1 MDRKWKSRPEN
12 KKNHFMQIVLRTM
25 KKPPSAEACLLGN
38 GCQYY
43 ICTSQNDKKQLLFC
57 HFIGYRSHQNGTN
70 RINYLNE
77 LSPENIA

>member
-43 ICTSQNDKKQLLFC
+43 ICTSQNDKNSCYFVTLLDFS
-57 HFIGYRSHQNGTN
+57 RTRMEQ
-70 RINYLNE
+70 
-77 LSPENIA
+77 IALTT